1 MDNEGLYNLF
11 LSNPSVCT
19 DTRKITRGSI
29 FFALKGPRFDGN
41 NFAAQA
47 LKSGAAYA
55 IVDNPEVV
63 SSGRFILVNNVLDA
77 LQKLAARHRKKS
89 GLPVIAV
96 TGTNGKT
103 TTKELVASV
112 LEKKYKTRSTQ
123 GNLNNHIGVP
133 LTLLRISKEDEIGIV
148 EMGANHPGEI
158 ASLCKIADPDYG
170 LITNIGKAHL
180 EGFGSFEG
188 IKKTKAELYGHLAKK
203 NGKIFIHN
211 DDEVLRTLAPGALEK
226 ISYGTT
232 SDSFM
237 RGEIASQSPFLNL
250 RAWFPKGLL
259 YLRSK
264 LIGSYNF
271 ENILAAACVG
281 KYFNVDPLLI
291 QEAIYNY
298 VPGNN
303 RSQMIIRGTNK
314 IIMDAYNANP
324 TSMDA
329 SIRNFI
335 GMPGKNK
342 CLILGDMLELGK
354 ESADEHQKIVT
365 LFESYPFHQI
375 FLVGRYFSGTSFS
388 GLVKPF
394 KTVGELAGY
403 LRQNRI
409 KNSLILIKGSRGLS
423 LEKVLEAF

>member
-47 LKSGAAYA
+47 LKSGATYA
-55 IVDNPEVV
+55 VVDNPEVV

-211 DDEVLRTLAPGALEK
+211 DDEVLRALVPGALEK

-250 RAWFPKGLL
+250 RAWFPKDLL